1 MALGGQSATVANGC
15 DFCLKQ
21 KSLVDVLSESLSRIQ
36 SRQGIT
42 LGLKDEWIH
51 SFSCQQA
58 YHGRNKSENNAN
70 EPEMCY
76 SRKDVC
82 ETLGGKNMEG
92 LPGEVRPSSVAPAP

>member
-1 MALGGQSATVANGC
+1 M
-15 DFCLKQ
+15 
-21 KSLVDVLSESLSRIQ
+21 DVLSESLSRIQ

-58 YHGRNKSENNAN
+58 YHGRNKSKNNAN

-76 SRKDVC
+76 SREDVC

-92 LPGEVRPSSVAPAP
+92 LPWRGEAQLSCTSPLKAPGQVRSERVPDTVTVMQG